1 MVLAIF
7 LGIPPAPRN
16 LGLGSGQQ
24 PSGEVRAAYA
34 QLHRALADLGALARL
49 QRQTEC
55 RLEQPY
61 HEAALHLALAAD
73 MRMGGRGER
82 LVRVGQ
88 FAACLG
94 TAIGLKQDT
103 VALLCRAAAL
113 QNVGFAA
120 QAAPH
125 PAARLAPPRTQGR
138 CHTLLGAEVLA
149 GCDHPLF
156 ALGQTIA
163 LAHHERWDGQ
173 GYPLGL
179 CGRHIPLA
187 AQIAAMADTPESA
200 LRPPFRRSGARGWQ
214 SNSRR
219 MQAISTRACP
229 GFAPWPQRNFWHL
242 ANVSA
247 GALLTPA
254 PLPQMVPISIYPLE
268 SPVDV
273 KEFTRSPGGGL
284 L

>member
-88 FAACLG
+88 FAACRG
-94 TAIGLKQDT
+94 TAIGLK
-103 VALLCRAAAL
+103 
-113 QNVGFAA
+113 
-120 QAAPH
+120 
-125 PAARLAPPRTQGR
+125 
-138 CHTLLGAEVLA
+138 
-149 GCDHPLF
+149 
-156 ALGQTIA
+156 
-163 LAHHERWDGQ
+163 
-173 GYPLGL
+173 
-179 CGRHIPLA
+179 
-187 AQIAAMADTPESA
+187 
-200 LRPPFRRSGARGWQ
+200 
-214 SNSRR
+214 
-219 MQAISTRACP
+219 
-229 GFAPWPQRNFWHL
+229 
-242 ANVSA
+242 
-247 GALLTPA
+247 
-254 PLPQMVPISIYPLE
+254 
-268 SPVDV
+268 
-273 KEFTRSPGGGL
+273 
-284 L
+284 